1 VAGGE
6 GNGARGPAG
15 RSMHSQTEEMT
26 TVVPVSD
33 ASDPRLADYVRLTDV
48 HLRRSLEAPSGLFIA
63 EGEKVI
69 RRAIDAGYQAR
80 SMLMTTDRAAGA
92 AEVAGSWPGPVYV
105 VPPEVARELTGYQVH
120 RGALASMQR
129 RPLPSVADVIS
140 GARRI
145 VVLEDVVDHTNV
157 GAIFRCVAALGFDA
171 VVLAPRCADPLYRR
185 AVRVSMGAVLSV
197 PYARMDDW
205 REGLGALR
213 AAGFRLLALTPAAD
227 AVPIATVSA
236 GLPSELPLEPPPAGL
251 SPGGRVA
258 LLLGG
263 EGDGLSARWRSQA
276 DICVRIPMSRGID
289 SLNVAAAA
297 AIACYLL
304 A

>member
-1 VAGGE
+1 VRPTDE
-6 GNGARGPAG
+6 GNAAPKSAPAAQSN
-15 RSMHSQTEEMT
+15 RAEYQYIND
-26 TVVPVSD
+26 P
-33 ASDPRLADYVRLTDV
+33 ADPRLADYVRLTDV

-69 RRAIDAGYQAR
+69 RRALDAGYQPR
-80 SMLMTTDRAAGA
+80 SMLVTTDRAPGA
-92 AEVAGSWPGPVYV
+92 AGMAGSWPGPVYV
-105 VPPEVARELTGYQVH
+105 VPPEVARELTGYRVH

-129 RPLPSVADVIS
+129 RPLPSVAEVT
-140 GARRI
+140 GPARRI
-145 VVLEDVVDHTNV
+145 VVLEDVMDHTNV
-157 GAIFRCVAALGFDA
+157 GAIFRCVAALGFDG

-205 REGLGALR
+205 RDGLGELR

-227 AVPIATVSA
+227 AVPIAEV
-236 GLPSELPLEPPPAGL
+236 PRD
-251 SPGGRVA
+251 GRLA

-263 EGDGLSARWRSQA
+263 EGDGLSARWRGQA
-276 DICVRIPMSRGID
+276 DASVRIPMARGID

>member
-1 VAGGE
+1 MPDVIRRLVLILSHREWGKLPPSAV
-6 GNGARGPAG
+6 
-15 RSMHSQTEEMT
+15 H
-26 TVVPVSD
+26 VSD
-33 ASDPRLADYVRLTDV
+33 PADPRLADYVRLTDV

-69 RRAIDAGYQAR
+69 RRAMDAGYQPR
-80 SMLMTTDRAAGA
+80 SMLVTTDRAAGA
-92 AEVAGSWPGPVYV
+92 AEMVGSWPGPVYV
-105 VPPEVARELTGYQVH
+105 VPPEVAQELTGYRVH
-120 RGALASMQR
+120 RGALASMHR
-129 RPLPSVADVIS
+129 RPLPSVAEVT
-140 GARRI
+140 GQARRI
-145 VVLEDVVDHTNV
+145 VVLEDVTDHTNV
-157 GAIFRCVAALGFDA
+157 GAIFRCVAALGFDG

-205 REGLGALR
+205 RQGLDDLR

-227 AVPIATVSA
+227 AVPIAAV
-236 GLPSELPLEPPPAGL
+236 PPD
-251 SPGGRVA
+251 GRLA

-263 EGDGLSARWRSQA
+263 EGDGLSARWRGQA
-276 DICVRIPMSRGID
+276 DLSVRIPMARGID

-297 AIACYLL
+297 AIACYVL

>member
-1 VAGGE
+1 MATLVA
-6 GNGARGPAG
+6 
-15 RSMHSQTEEMT
+15 
-26 TVVPVSD
+26 VSD
-33 ASDPRLADYVRLTDV
+33 AGDPRLADYVRLTDV
-48 HLRRSLEAPSGLFIA
+48 HLRRSLEAPTGLFIA

-69 RRAIDAGYQAR
+69 RRAIGAGYRAR
-80 SMLMTTDRAAGA
+80 SMLVTTDRVAAA
-92 AEVAGSWPGPVYV
+92 DELARSWAGPVYV
-105 VPPEVARELTGYQVH
+105 VPADVARELTGYRVH

-129 RPLPSVADVIS
+129 RPLPSVAEVT
-140 GARRI
+140 GQARRI

-157 GAIFRCVAALGFDA
+157 GAIFRCVAALGFDG

-197 PYARMDDW
+197 PYARMGDW
-205 REGLGALR
+205 REGLGELR

-227 AVPIATVSA
+227 AVPIGAV
-236 GLPSELPLEPPPAGL
+236 P
-251 SPGGRVA
+251 PGGRLAV
-258 LLLGG
+258 LMGG
-263 EGDGLSARWRSQA
+263 EGDGLSARWRGQA
-276 DICVRIPMSRGID
+276 DISVRIPMSRGID